1 MQDLNDIAYF
11 ALVVE
16 SKGFSA
22 AARALGLPKSTLS
35 RHVGQLEKRLGMRLL
50 ERSTR
55 HFRLT
60 DAGTSYYQKARAVLD
75 ELDAADRELAQ
86 MRSGPC
92 GIVRLAAPLAS
103 AQYLLPQILP
113 AFLKRYP
120 MIKLQVIVTDRPVD
134 LFEDK
139 IDIAIRVRAELGNE
153 MLTMRKLATTYRMLV
168 ASPAFVAEHG
178 LKGDDPEILA
188 GLAFLSSNENTV
200 RQSHTLVGPEGQ
212 RETVSFE
219 PRLWTTDFNLVRE
232 AAVDGLGVA
241 FLPSQ
246 MVQAALADGR
256 LVRILPGWQSELTTI
271 HLVFAGQKSLTPAGR
286 LLVDYLAEHMEPAI
300 ERGMDVKALLGR

>member
-1 MQDLNDIAYF
+1 MQDLNDIAFF
-11 ALVVE
+11 AAVVE
-16 SKGFSA
+16 NKGFSA
-22 AARALGLPKSTLS
+22 AARALGQPKLTLS
-35 RHVGQLEKRLGMRLL
+35 RHVNQLEERLGMRLL

-60 DAGTSYYQKARAVLD
+60 DAGNSYYKKARAVLD
-75 ELDAADRELAQ
+75 ELDAADKELAQ

-103 AQYLLPQILP
+103 AQCLLPQILP
-113 AFLKRYP
+113 GFLVRYP
-120 MIKLQVIVTDRPVD
+120 MIKVQVVVSDRPVD

-139 IDIAIRVRAELGNE
+139 IDIAIRARTELGNE
-153 MLTMRKLATTYRMLV
+153 MLTMRKLATAHRVMV
-168 ASPAFVAEHG
+168 ASPDFVAEHG
-178 LKGDDPEILA
+178 IKGDDPKVLA
-188 GLAFLSSNENTV
+188 GLAFLSSNENAV
-200 RQSHTLVGPEGQ
+200 RQSYTLVGPAGK

-232 AAVDGLGVA
+232 AAGAGLGIA

-246 MVQAALADGR
+246 VVQAALEDGR
-256 LVRILPGWQSELTTI
+256 LARILPGWQSELTNI
-271 HLVFAGQKSLTPAGR
+271 HLVFASQKSLTPAGR

-300 ERGMDVKALLGR
+300 KRGMGGH

>member
-11 ALVVE
+11 ASVVE
-16 SKGFSA
+16 NKGFSA

-35 RHVGQLEKRLGMRLL
+35 RHVTQLEERLGMRLL

-60 DAGTSYYQKARAVLD
+60 DAGNSYYQKARAVLD
-75 ELDAADRELAQ
+75 ELDAAEKELDQ

-153 MLTMRKLATTYRMLV
+153 MLTMRKLANSRRVLV
-168 ASPAFVAEHG
+168 ASPGFVAEHAIA
-178 LKGDDPEILA
+178 GDDPKILT
-188 GLAFLSSNENTV
+188 GLAFLSSNENAV
-200 RQSHTLVGPEGQ
+200 RQSYTLVGPSGR
-212 RETVSFE
+212 RETVGFE
-219 PRLWTTDFNLVRE
+219 PRLWTTDFNLVRG
-232 AAVDGLGVA
+232 AAIDGLGIA
-241 FLPSQ
+241 FLPSE

-256 LVRILPGWQSELTTI
+256 LVRILPGWQSEQTTI
-271 HLVFAGQKSLTPAGR
+271 HLVFPGQKSLTPAGR
-286 LLVDYLAEHMEPAI
+286 LLVDYLAAHMEPVI
-300 ERGMDVKALLGR
+300 ERGMGDR

>member
-11 ALVVE
+11 ASVVE
-16 SKGFSA
+16 NKGFSA
-22 AARALGLPKSTLS
+22 AARSLGLPKSTLS
-35 RHVGQLEKRLGMRLL
+35 RHVTQLEERLGMRLL

-60 DAGTSYYQKARAVLD
+60 DAGNSYYQKARAVLD
-75 ELDAADRELAQ
+75 ELDAAEKELDQ

-103 AQYLLPQILP
+103 AQYLLPQFLP

-153 MLTMRKLATTYRMLV
+153 MLTMRKLANSRRVLV
-168 ASPAFVAEHG
+168 ASPGFVAEHAIA
-178 LKGDDPEILA
+178 GDDPKTLA
-188 GLAFLSSNENTV
+188 GLAFLSSNENAV
-200 RQSHTLVGPEGQ
+200 RQSYTLVGPSGR

-219 PRLWTTDFNLVRE
+219 PRLWTTDFNLVRG
-232 AAVDGLGVA
+232 AAIDGLGIA
-241 FLPSQ
+241 FLPSE

-256 LVRILPGWQSELTTI
+256 LVRILPGWQSEQTTI

-286 LLVDYLAEHMEPAI
+286 LLVDYLAEHMETVI
-300 ERGMDVKALLGR
+300 ERGMGDR

>member
-1 MQDLNDIAYF
+1 
-11 ALVVE
+11 
-16 SKGFSA
+16 
-22 AARALGLPKSTLS
+22 
-35 RHVGQLEKRLGMRLL
+35 MRLL

-60 DAGTSYYQKARAVLD
+60 DAGNSYYKKARAVLD
-75 ELDAADRELAQ
+75 ELDAADKELAQ

-113 AFLKRYP
+113 GFLVRYP
-120 MIKLQVIVTDRPVD
+120 MIKVQVVVSDRPVD

-139 IDIAIRVRAELGNE
+139 IDIAIRARTELGNE
-153 MLTMRKLATTYRMLV
+153 MLTMRKLATAHRVMV
-168 ASPAFVAEHG
+168 ASPDFVAEHG
-178 LKGDDPEILA
+178 IKGDDPKVLA
-188 GLAFLSSNENTV
+188 GLAFLSSNENAV
-200 RQSHTLVGPEGQ
+200 RQSYTLVGPVGK
-212 RETVSFE
+212 RETISFE

-232 AAVDGLGVA
+232 AAVAGLGIA

-246 MVQAALADGR
+246 VVQAALEDGR
-256 LVRILPGWQSELTTI
+256 LARILPSWQSELTNI
-271 HLVFAGQKSLTPAGR
+271 HLVFASQKSLTPAGR

-300 ERGMDVKALLGR
+300 KRGMGGH